1 MCSIGHAP
9 QQLSQCTI
17 GSRYI
22 PSNIFFQNPFHLCN
36 YNYELVACDNKVVC
50 SQSMFLSMAVM
61 LEQLED
67 IYGSLFLVACD
78 IKLVRERHRLGQK
91 QGISVKFCSG
101 VLLFSIL
108 IVVIW
113 APMLVSLLPILCSI
127 SSFVTT
133 AFAFIHC
140 RDLVAKFCTGVITT
154 VHTMKGRKNSGQ
166 STFSCSCRR
175 NLDEGRQVKALN
187 PKPFHEFCRYTA
199 VGIQQTWQIL

>member
-61 LEQLED
+61 LGQLED

-101 VLLFSIL
+101 VLLFSVL
-108 IVVIW
+108 IIVIW
-113 APMLVSLLPILCSI
+113 APMLVRLLPILCSI

-133 AFAFIHC
+133 AFAFIQC
-140 RDLVAKFCTGVITT
+140 RLNCQFCTAVITT
-154 VHTMKGRKNSGQ
+154 VHTMKGQKIQGNQLS
-166 STFSCSCRR
+166 
-175 NLDEGRQVKALN
+175 LVL
-187 PKPFHEFCRYTA
+187 
-199 VGIQQTWQIL
+199 VGGT